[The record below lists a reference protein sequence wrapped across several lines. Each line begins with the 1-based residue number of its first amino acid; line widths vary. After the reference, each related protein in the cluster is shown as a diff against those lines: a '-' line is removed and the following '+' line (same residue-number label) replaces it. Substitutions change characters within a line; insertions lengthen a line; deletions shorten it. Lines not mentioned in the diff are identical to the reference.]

1 MRKKL
6 GFPLIAS
13 LLIAGCATAD
23 SSSNKEMA
31 AMNMSHAHMGHV
43 TKAWTDTPDGKGLL
57 VTAQA
62 EAEIAAFHAGLAAK
76 KPDDLAWMKTHTHH
90 VVHALDPSREAKGPG
105 LGYGVVKASTG
116 TVKHINL
123 AAASADA
130 SANVKTHSQH
140 VATSAQNTLDRAN
153 EMLKL
158 ADQVFAATDA
168 KTAAPL
174 VKQIAQLSNQL
185 LAGYD
190 ANNDG
195 KITWQ
200 KGEGGLNEAS
210 RHMGIMSKG
219 ENMAAPVSQESMN
232 SSY

>member
-1 MRKKL
+1 
-6 GFPLIAS
+6 
-13 LLIAGCATAD
+13 
-23 SSSNKEMA
+23 
-31 AMNMSHAHMGHV
+31 MSHAHMGHV
-43 TKAWTDTPDGKGLL
+43 SKAWKDTPDGKGFLP
-57 VTAQA
+57 TAMA

-90 VVHALDPSREAKGPG
+90 IVHAIDASLEAKGPG
-105 LGYGVVKASTG
+105 LGYGVVKASAG

-153 EMLKL
+153 EILKL
-158 ADQVFAATDA
+158 SEQVLAATDA
-168 KTAAPL
+168 KVAAPL
-174 VKQIAQLSNQL
+174 VKNIADLSNQL
-185 LAGYD
+185 AAGHD

-200 KGEGGLNEAS
+200 SGEGGLNEADK
-210 RHMGIMSKG
+210 HMGIMAKAEDMS
-219 ENMAAPVSQESMN
+219 MAN
-232 SSY
+232 

>member
-1 MRKKL
+1 MKKNL
-6 GFPLIAS
+6 GFTLIAS

-23 SSSNKEMA
+23 TSSNKEMA
-31 AMNMSHAHMGHV
+31 AKNMSHAHMGHV
-43 TKAWTDTPDGKGLL
+43 SKAWKDTPDGKGFLP
-57 VTAQA
+57 TAMA

-90 VVHALDPSREAKGPG
+90 IVHAIDASLEAKGPG
-105 LGYGVVKASTG
+105 LGYGVVKASAG

-153 EMLKL
+153 EILKL
-158 ADQVFAATDA
+158 SEQVLAATDA
-168 KTAAPL
+168 KVAAPL
-174 VKQIAQLSNQL
+174 VKNIADLSNQL
-185 LAGYD
+185 AAGYD

-200 KGEGGLNEAS
+200 SGEGGLNEADK
-210 RHMGIMSKG
+210 HMGIIAKG
-219 ENMAAPVSQESMN
+219 EDMSMAN
-232 SSY
+232 